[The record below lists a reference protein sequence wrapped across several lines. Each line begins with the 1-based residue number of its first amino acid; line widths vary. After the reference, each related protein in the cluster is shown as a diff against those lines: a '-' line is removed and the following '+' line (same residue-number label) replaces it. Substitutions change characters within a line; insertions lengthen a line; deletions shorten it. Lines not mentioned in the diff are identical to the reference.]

1 MAASENAQP
10 NTLTLHRYECT
21 NDSYS
26 LDLGKGVSLTLML
39 IPAGEF
45 MMGSA
50 DDDEQAARDERPQHR
65 VQLTQFL
72 MGATPVTQ
80 AQWRVVAGYD
90 PADSDVEMEAD
101 PSNFKGDDRPVEQV
115 NWYQATEFCQRLLI
129 RTGKHFHFPSEAQW
143 ESACRA
149 GTESTYH
156 FGPQLT
162 PELVKYHS
170 SGGTMPV
177 SSYSPNHW
185 GLYDMHGNVR
195 EWCADHW
202 HDNYEGAPTDVSA

>member
-1 MAASENAQP
+1 MTRQIV
-10 NTLTLHRYECT
+10 TLRWRLTL
-21 NDSYS
+21 
-26 LDLGKGVSLTLML
+26 L
-39 IPAGEF
+39 
-45 MMGSA
+45 
-50 DDDEQAARDERPQHR
+50 
-65 VQLTQFL
+65 
-72 MGATPVTQ
+72 
-80 AQWRVVAGYD
+80 
-90 PADSDVEMEAD
+90 
-101 PSNFKGDDRPVEQV
+101 NFKGDDRPVEQV